1 MKIKYW
7 ILLTFLGAIWG
18 SAFMFVKIATPEF
31 GPFLTTNLR
40 LFFASIIFLPFLLK
54 KKYLSL
60 FKTTWKYS
68 LIYGCIHNAIPF
80 TLFSYASLESDSN
93 MLAILNSTT
102 AFITMLIAYVWL
114 KEKIKLI
121 QIFGLIIGFSG
132 VVVVVNPD
140 NSNISNQSILMCLVA
155 ASLYAFS
162 NVFIQKRSANVNIFV
177 IVGWSIIF
185 STLVLA
191 PLSFVTLP
199 TTMPSYN
206 AILSTLWLGS
216 ISTGLAF
223 FGYIY
228 LINNIGAVKTSTVAY
243 FLPLFGILWGYIF
256 LNEIISIYAFL
267 GCIMILFGIF
277 FATLHKVK
285 SLKEI

>member
-1 MKIKYW
+1 M
-7 ILLTFLGAIWG
+7 
-18 SAFMFVKIATPEF
+18 
-31 GPFLTTNLR
+31 
-40 LFFASIIFLPFLLK
+40 
-54 KKYLSL
+54 
-60 FKTTWKYS
+60 
-68 LIYGCIHNAIPF
+68 
-80 TLFSYASLESDSN
+80 
-93 MLAILNSTT
+93 
-102 AFITMLIAYVWL
+102 
-114 KEKIKLI
+114 
-121 QIFGLIIGFSG
+121 
-132 VVVVVNPD
+132 
-140 NSNISNQSILMCLVA
+140 
-155 ASLYAFS
+155 
-162 NVFIQKRSANVNIFV
+162 
-177 IVGWSIIF
+177 
-185 STLVLA
+185 LA

-256 LNEIISIYAFL
+256 LNEIITVYAFL

-277 FATLHKVK
+277 FATMHKVK